1 MNVQYQKVIDCT
13 AIELSACS
21 DSLLEALGHDTDFNL
36 RADAVDDTLHGSVT
50 ILHNDPPT
58 AHEIAVNVYDADEA
72 PTAVLVHGVWVG
84 RRSTL
89 RRPDPMPSEHTITDR
104 IDAWPL

>member
-13 AIELSACS
+13 AIELSVCS

-72 PTAVLVHGVWVG
+72 STAVLVHGAWVG
-84 RRSTL
+84 RQSTL
-89 RRPDPMPSEHTITDR
+89 RRPDPMPTEQAIKDR
-104 IDAWPL
+104 LDTLA